1 MNYPKNKITA
11 VNNLIDKYT
20 NEYLDNYC
28 KADIEQIAAISME
41 NGLSPIEVANKVYDF
56 TKSKYADNNI
66 VYTVSIKQIMP
77 TNILLVLRQEI
88 IKLLK

>member
-28 KADIEQIAAISME
+28 KADIEQIATISME

-56 TKSKYADNNI
+56 TKNKYADNNI
-66 VYTVSIKQIMP
+66 VYAVSIKQIMP
-77 TNILLVLRQEI
+77 TNILLILRQEI

>member
-20 NEYLDNYC
+20 DEYLDNYC

-56 TKSKYADNNI
+56 AKSKYADNNI
-66 VYTVSIKQIMP
+66 VYAVSIKQIMP